1 MKRQRRKPTRTR
13 TQAQAKQVDAGDTG
27 ELIGRRTGQ
36 GAAALRR
43 AAARPEK
50 IRRDAY
56 VDTSLPGVS
65 AADRKA
71 GGDMTARRNSK
82 LRAPRATA
90 ALEDSRTKPS
100 RKSTRRSA
108 NRAKS
113 GQAKTGA
120 VLLRTHSPASRA
132 GRRSG

>member
-1 MKRQRRKPTRTR
+1 MKRQRRSPTRTR
-13 TQAQAKQVDAGDTG
+13 NQAKQVDPGDTG

-43 AAARPEK
+43 ATARPEK
-50 IRRDAY
+50 VRRDAY

-65 AADRKA
+65 ASDRKA

-82 LRAPRATA
+82 ARAPKAA
-90 ALEDSRTKPS
+90 SALEDSRTRPS

-113 GQAKTGA
+113 GQAKTVTVMVRA
-120 VLLRTHSPASRA
+120 TSPSARA
-132 GRRSG
+132 GRRG

>member
-1 MKRQRRKPTRTR
+1 MDP
-13 TQAQAKQVDAGDTG
+13 GDTG

-50 IRRDAY
+50 ARRDAY

-82 LRAPRATA
+82 RRAPRAAA
-90 ALEDSRTKPS
+90 ALEDSRTRPS

-113 GQAKTGA
+113 GQAKTVTVMVRA
-120 VLLRTHSPASRA
+120 TSPSARA
-132 GRRSG
+132 GRRS